1 MVDMPRHTSFR
12 FRLDPSVEQ
21 ERVLSQH
28 VGAARFAFNQ
38 ALRLHK
44 DAYAATRCGQ
54 LTALGAGSDSGLTR
68 VPVPGKARRS
78 GSRGSRRRA

>member
-1 MVDMPRHTSFR
+1 MVDMPRHMSFR

-44 DAYAATRCGQ
+44 DAHTAVERGLHLDSTPEAA
-54 LTALGAGSDSGLTR
+54 A
-68 VPVPGKARRS
+68 
-78 GSRGSRRRA
+78 